1 MLRDGA
7 LWRGQSCEVTQ
18 RSPVLRASNP
28 LLWGLQ
34 ESHLWTRKHPPQ
46 NTKTLNMLV
55 PDPGF
60 PDSTVSSQ
68 CSYLPATW
76 SVMPWYSSPI
86 VISRL
91 LPANSFPNCLNN
103 NCLNFF
109 FSKKVS
115 TCSLVNR
122 AMIRKQ
128 LLDFPGK
135 STLTGY
141 PAANGQ
147 SGKKKKKNK

>member
-1 MLRDGA
+1 
-7 LWRGQSCEVTQ
+7 
-18 RSPVLRASNP
+18 
-28 LLWGLQ
+28 
-34 ESHLWTRKHPPQ
+34 
-46 NTKTLNMLV
+46 MLV

-147 SGKKKKKNK
+147 SGKKKKKTSNSIQAAAGCVRNTHSHTSVTAFNENKRPLI